1 MGRAMPREMKRK
13 RTKALAYILMF
24 AVEKLLLGL
33 MFGVGVVVVDD
44 KSYFRAALTWK
55 IRDF

>member
-1 MGRAMPREMKRK
+1 MKRK

>member
-1 MGRAMPREMKRK
+1 MGRAMPREMKRE

-44 KSYFRAALTWK
+44 KSYP
-55 IRDF
+55 